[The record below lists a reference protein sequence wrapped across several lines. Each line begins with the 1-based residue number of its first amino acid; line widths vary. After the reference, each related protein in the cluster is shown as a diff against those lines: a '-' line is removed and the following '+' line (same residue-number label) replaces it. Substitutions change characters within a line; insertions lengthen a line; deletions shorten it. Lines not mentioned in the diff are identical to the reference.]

1 MKNIHILKT
10 GKPSRLLKDIVD
22 ETYQFKKEV
31 LYGNRFELPLNIYI
45 TNDEEIKEGDYGILG
60 KEVLSYHQ
68 MHKRWGMPQG
78 KKIILTTDADLV
90 KDGVKAIPDDF
101 LEWFIKNPS
110 CEYVE
115 VKPLLSNNGRAL
127 FGYKTVIPKEEVFE
141 MYKNLYGKSVKMNDR
156 FETEHIWS
164 EELALINKD
173 RWIPKEVIETANL
186 EKEMFELEQELDI
199 PSHLRFHNSKTQIE
213 IDEDYSDGLT
223 MGQIIPKEEPKKKH
237 KIIIV
242 GNGLPKQGTMS
253 EAIKQVINEQL
264 QKEPNQSAVEFLV
277 EQLQSQS
284 FIPKDSIVINHFIK
298 VAVELENQQKDKY
311 ATDFL
316 DSIREYERENGSRV
330 CFDERDSKELLE
342 IYKIGKDEIK

>member
-1 MKNIHILKT
+1 
-10 GKPSRLLKDIVD
+10 
-22 ETYQFKKEV
+22 
-31 LYGNRFELPLNIYI
+31 
-45 TNDEEIKEGDYGILG
+45 
-60 KEVLSYHQ
+60 
-68 MHKRWGMPQG
+68 MPQG

-110 CEYVE
+110 CEYIE

-127 FGYKTVIPKEEVFE
+127 FGYKMV
-141 MYKNLYGKSVKMNDR
+141 
-156 FETEHIWS
+156 
-164 EELALINKD
+164 
-173 RWIPKEVIETANL
+173 IPKEVIETDNL

-199 PSHLRFHNSKTQIE
+199 PSHLRFHNSKTQTE
-213 IDEDYSDGLT
+213 IDWSKF
-223 MGQIIPKEEPKKKH
+223 PKSTQEQ
-237 KIIIV
+237 V
-242 GNGLPKQGTMS
+242 GYVENKQGTMS

-277 EQLQSQS
+277 EQIQSQS

-311 ATDFL
+311 AIEFL
-316 DSIREYERENGSRV
+316 DSIREYERENGSRI

>member
-22 ETYQFKKEV
+22 ETYQFKKVE

-45 TNDEEIKEGDYGILG
+45 TSNSEDINENDYIITKDNRLVQVSYLMSKDLEDASKV
-60 KEVLSYHQ
+60 VL
-68 MHKRWGMPQG
+68 
-78 KKIILTTDADLV
+78 TDNQDLI
-90 KDGVKAIPDDF
+90 KDGVQEIPDEF
-101 LEWFIKNPS
+101 LEWFVENPR
-110 CEYVE
+110 CEEVE
-115 VKPLLSNNGRAL
+115 VFKGFADGTDY
-127 FGYKTVIPKEEVFE
+127 GYNFLDYKIIIPKEE
-141 MYKNLYGKSVKMNDR
+141 
-156 FETEHIWS
+156 
-164 EELALINKD
+164 
-173 RWIPKEVIETANL
+173 PKQDL
-186 EKEMFELEQELDI
+186 EKEIFELEQELDI
-199 PSHLRFHNSKTQIE
+199 PSNLRFHNSKTQTE
-213 IDEDYSDGLT
+213 IDWSKF
-223 MGQIIPKEEPKKKH
+223 PKSTQEQ
-237 KIIIV
+237 V
-242 GNGLPKQGTMS
+242 GYVENKQGTMP
-253 EAIKQVINEQL
+253 EAIKQVINEHL

-330 CFDERDSKELLE
+330 CFDERDSKEFLE